1 MGASTEF
8 EPTSTGL
15 DANLAGVLC
24 YLLGFISGV
33 AFLVLERQNGFVRFH
48 AMQSTITSI
57 IFFVA
62 NVIGGVI
69 PPVGMLIM
77 PLAIFVWILLM
88 VKAFQGERYKLPWVG
103 DLAEARSGLPPA

>member
-48 AMQSTITSI
+48 AMQSTLTFLGLFGIHRFYMGKWFT
-57 IFFVA
+57 
-62 NVIGGVI
+62 GVI
-69 PPVGMLIM
+69 YLFTGGLFLVGYVYDYWTLNTQVSEINR
-77 PLAIFVWILLM
+77 A
-88 VKAFQGERYKLPWVG
+88 
-103 DLAEARSGLPPA
+103 SGRAVSA